1 MHVQCRRKVQK
12 MDGRMESKA
21 DAEWWYKNLIYST
34 LNKVIWEISVQYV
47 KERRRKVR
55 KTVYFQ
61 YSKSQKGHFS
71 YKNWCPLTTLEVDLY
86 YSKTKSCAKFQL
98 NMSKH
103 VMEKCGKLYLQYS
116 KFEKRHNSK
125 IGANWRHSNL
135 ICSTEKQS
143 NMQTFR
149 SICERV

>member
-1 MHVQCRRKVQK
+1 MQVGGKCRKW
-12 MDGRMESKA
+12 MDGRRARQTQS
-21 DAEWWYKNLIYST
+21 DDTRTWCTVHLD
-34 LNKVIWEISVQYV
+34 KVIWKISAQYV

-61 YSKSQKGHFS
+61 YSKSQKGHYS
-71 YKNWCPLTTLEVDLY
+71 YKNLYPLTTLEVDLK

-98 NMSKH
+98 ILSKR
-103 VMEKCGKLYLQYS
+103 VREKCRKLYLQLQYF

-125 IGANWRHSNL
+125 IDANWRHSNL

-143 NMQTFR
+143 NKQTFS
-149 SICERV
+149 SIC